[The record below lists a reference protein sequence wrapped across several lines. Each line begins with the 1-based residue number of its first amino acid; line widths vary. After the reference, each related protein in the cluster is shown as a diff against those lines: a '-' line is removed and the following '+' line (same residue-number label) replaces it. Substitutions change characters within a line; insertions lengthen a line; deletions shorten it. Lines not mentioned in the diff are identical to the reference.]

1 MASVKEIMRLCRLC
15 LVKDEV
21 NTPIFDEQGDIRQ
34 IFLKISA
41 CLPVKVSR
49 EDNLPKNIC
58 DGCSSKLELLYQ
70 FWNTSA
76 NSEKK
81 LIQWLGAER
90 SERNAQH
97 SMIDPV
103 VLKQEVVEV
112 PDERTSPDHLDDLN
126 VSNDTD
132 YLQQQLPYENVEFQF
147 QQDDYD
153 DTGTDAVVESPPV
166 SRKRRAAAI
175 RAMAKIGSE
184 DEANSED
191 EGNPDLLEPKLAK
204 IEEESEESGGE
215 DPEPTAFVGLPSAND
230 NDQPGP
236 SGVGKSSVDSPFRK
250 GRSRNR
256 AHLQVPIKAETYHDD
271 QASAGR
277 KSKNRMIKEEYL
289 EDELNQMFSTDNE
302 EEELEVVFNDG
313 IEEKM
318 ESLFAHTESP
328 TESTCLLCNN
338 GKVMSAEQLKRH
350 YKRHQQILMHFDD
363 DKTKVGESVGFYCHI
378 CKDDRAMAKGE
389 LKEHYLTIH
398 DVEITNNKR
407 FFRRARSK
415 RPRSPRPEVFRCEI
429 CSDEF
434 STKSLLDEHFE
445 KHDDQYSCDI
455 CEMGFKK
462 LIDYTFHMQ
471 EHSDDKLFKCPLCD
485 FATDKGHLV
494 KSHLYSVHD
503 QFKKYKCE
511 LCGKGF
517 AIFTHF
523 QEHKYFHTG
532 EKPFQC
538 KECGQKFMYTRYL
551 NSHMVQ
557 MHKRTP
563 QGIHCPICN
572 KVYSH
577 RNSLNTH
584 MKSHTGSVSICDVC
598 GKTLSSNEKLRLH
611 YRIHTGEK
619 PYKCD
624 FCQKRFKTSSYR
636 AEHERIHTGEKP
648 YECPFCGKGFS
659 QRTSMVI
666 HTRGHT
672 GEKPYLCHLCN
683 KAFAARSMVTIHLK
697 SCKGVVQVTD
707 GLHN

>member
-236 SGVGKSSVDSPFRK
+236 SGVGKSSVDSPFTYAMSRGIRK
-250 GRSRNR
+250 VNISSTRSSLSRLAANR
-256 AHLQVPIKAETYHDD
+256 SGMAECLVLLGDLKNLNTRLFRPTKRMRQMLAYKTCKALSVSLERVARPKPVAVDSLNIFGKIYQKQVFKCKQCWEVF
-271 QASAGR
+271 
-277 KSKNRMIKEEYL
+277 
-289 EDELNQMFSTDNE
+289 EDELKYKRHITIHAVKRVNTASKQMHSCFICKKSFVTRNLLWMHMRSHSQPQQFKCKDCLETFKAGALLNLHRAQCPKRPQSPIGKTTESNQKESDASFRYRCSVCLQKFQDVNEMRKHKETHWDKPASAPARLTCEICDDILDDDTAYREHRAFHEELRAEESEVNDYVHPPASPDPEEHSIEDEQSNDGEVEDPVVMDDEDQQVLVMNVINE
-302 EEELEVVFNDG
+302 EEPAKEEEEDEVLVISGCD
-313 IEEKM
+313 
-318 ESLFAHTESP
+318 S
-328 TESTCLLCNN
+328 
-338 GKVMSAEQLKRH
+338 
-350 YKRHQQILMHFDD
+350 DD
-363 DKTKVGESVGFYCHI
+363 DDEDDEEPKPRIFVKNI
-378 CKDDRAMAKGE
+378 KDLMPEDTAPKK
-389 LKEHYLTIH
+389 KEPA
-398 DVEITNNKR
+398 V
-407 FFRRARSK
+407 
-415 RPRSPRPEVFRCEI
+415 
-429 CSDEF
+429 
-434 STKSLLDEHFE
+434 
-445 KHDDQYSCDI
+445 
-455 CEMGFKK
+455 
-462 LIDYTFHMQ
+462 
-471 EHSDDKLFKCPLCD
+471 
-485 FATDKGHLV
+485 
-494 KSHLYSVHD
+494 
-503 QFKKYKCE
+503 YKCE
-511 LCGKGF
+511 ECNLLFKKRRSYRKHCRLAMDKFKCSLCSYK
-517 AIFTHF
+517 TCSTPKLRQHYES
-523 QEHKYFHTG
+523 EH
-532 EKPFQC
+532 
-538 KECGQKFMYTRYL
+538 
-551 NSHMVQ
+551 NSSMC
-557 MHKRTP
+557 HKCRTP
-563 QGIHCPICN
+563 KDNGHIC
-572 KVYSH
+572 V
-577 RNSLNTH
+577 
-584 MKSHTGSVSICDVC
+584 D
-598 GKTLSSNEKLRLH
+598 
-611 YRIHTGEK
+611 
-619 PYKCD
+619 PA
-624 FCQKRFKTSSYR
+624 Q
-636 AEHERIHTGEKP
+636 A
-648 YECPFCGKGFS
+648 
-659 QRTSMVI
+659 
-666 HTRGHT
+666 
-672 GEKPYLCHLCN
+672 
-683 KAFAARSMVTIHLK
+683 
-697 SCKGVVQVTD
+697 
-707 GLHN
+707 

>member
-236 SGVGKSSVDSPFRK
+236 SGVGKSSVDSPAPPNRK
-250 GRSRNR
+250 KAISARWSNRLPEIDIIPVEKKGYTIDFDASRKLTMIEMGYKNPFTYANCSSKAKAR
-256 AHLQVPIKAETYHDD
+256 PARHVDGNAHKWTCIICNESLADKRTLIEHYEDH
-271 QASAGR
+271 
-277 KSKNRMIKEEYL
+277 KN
-289 EDELNQMFSTDNE
+289 
-302 EEELEVVFNDG
+302 ELEGGAQSQIKVEDYFKCVVCTREFTSSRSYEKHLEIKHGENRYACEQCNKTYKNSFQLCLHNFNAHATDQIYKCIACDFETANRSSLKLHIDNHEG
-313 IEEKM
+313 DYKNQCDICDKKFITHDLLEEHKN
-318 ESLFAHTESP
+318 SHT
-328 TESTCLLCNN
+328 
-338 GKVMSAEQLKRH
+338 SAMPFQ
-350 YKRHQQILMHFDD
+350 
-363 DKTKVGESVGFYCHI
+363 
-378 CKDDRAMAKGE
+378 
-389 LKEHYLTIH
+389 
-398 DVEITNNKR
+398 
-407 FFRRARSK
+407 
-415 RPRSPRPEVFRCEI
+415 CEI
-429 CSDEF
+429 CPRSFPNARFLIAHKKSIHAESFRSSANKCEICDKQF
-434 STKSLLDEHFE
+434 AHRKSLILHVRSHTGEN
-445 KHDDQYSCDI
+445 
-455 CEMGFKK
+455 
-462 LIDYTFHMQ
+462 TV
-471 EHSDDKLFKCPLCD
+471 LCD
-485 FATDKGHLV
+485 MCGKSLSSTEHL
-494 KSHLYSVHD
+494 KQHLRIHTG
-503 QFKKYKCE
+503 YKPHACPV
-511 LCGKGF
+511 CGKGF
-517 AIFTHF
+517 A
-523 QEHKYFHTG
+523 K
-532 EKPFQC
+532 
-538 KECGQKFMYTRYL
+538 
-551 NSHMVQ
+551 
-557 MHKRTP
+557 
-563 QGIHCPICN
+563 
-572 KVYSH
+572 
-577 RNSLNTH
+577 
-584 MKSHTGSVSICDVC
+584 KSNL
-598 GKTLSSNEKLRLH
+598 TLHERVHS
-611 YRIHTGEK
+611 GEK
-619 PYKCD
+619 PYIC
-624 FCQKRFKTSSYR
+624 R
-636 AEHERIHTGEKP
+636 E
-648 YECPFCGKGFS
+648 CGKCFS
-659 QRTSMVI
+659 QRSTLVI
-666 HTRGHT
+666 HERYHS
-672 GEKPYLCHLCN
+672 GERPYSCPLCSKGFVAKGLLGVH
-683 KAFAARSMVTIHLK
+683 IK
-697 SCKGVVQVTD
+697 SCSRILQ
-707 GLHN
+707 